1 MRILATEE
9 NLLKP
14 LGGGEISLK
23 TLLGFLKEKNEVLAV
38 AKRVKDHYP
47 HPSFISGIKLFEIPR
62 TYMFSKYFVFKQLEL
77 VIKRVIKNFSPNL
90 VITQQDFA
98 APTLKMAYK
107 ADVPSVFFMRNYE
120 HLCLCDN
127 PETECN
133 RECAECYGYHF
144 LNPYRYF
151 VDAVFRYE
159 REWISKASIVVSN
172 GYYMSKI
179 VKEWYNIDSPVIY
192 PFVHAV
198 EIEKSNPE
206 YITFINPSRHKG
218 LYIFLEIAERL
229 PGKKFLVVG
238 HNTESINF
246 SKYENIKYVPWTED
260 PSNIYSQTK
269 LLLVPSIWP
278 EPFGRICVEAGFNGI
293 PSVASNIG
301 GLPEVVGDGGI
312 LIDLYEYPEK
322 WVEAITILDDD
333 KVYEDYSKRA
343 ESHSKKFEIQ
353 KTIQEFKELLE
364 HELDLRV

>member
-23 TLLGFLKEKNEVLAV
+23 TLLGYLKEKNEVLAV
-38 AKRVKDHYP
+38 AKRVKDPSP
-47 HPSFISGIKLFEIPR
+47 HSSFISGINLFEIQR
-62 TYMFSKYFVFKQLEL
+62 IHMFNKYFVFKQLEL
-77 VIKRVIKNFSPNL
+77 AIKGVIKNFSPHL

-107 ADVPSVFFMRNYE
+107 AGVPSVFFMRNYE
-120 HLCLCDN
+120 HLCLCHN

-133 RECAECYGYHF
+133 RDCAECYGYHF

-198 EIEKSNPE
+198 KIEKWHPE

-229 PGKKFLVVG
+229 PKKRFLVVG

-246 SKYENIKYVPWTED
+246 SKYENIKYVPWVED
-260 PSNIYSQTK
+260 RSNIYFQTR
-269 LLLVPSIWP
+269 LLLSPSIWP
-278 EPFGRICVEAGFNGI
+278 EPFGRVCVEAGFNGI
-293 PSVASNIG
+293 PSIASNTG

-312 LIDLYEYPEK
+312 LIDFYEDAEK
-322 WVEAITILDDD
+322 WIEAITMLDDN
-333 KVYEDYSKRA
+333 KVYEGYSERA
-343 ESHSKKFEIQ
+343 KIYSRKFRIEKIVR
-353 KTIQEFKELLE
+353 EFKELLE
-364 HELDLRV
+364 HELDLMV

>member
-14 LGGGEISLK
+14 LGGGEISFK
-23 TLLGFLKEKNEVLAV
+23 ALLGFLKERNEVLAV
-38 AKRVKDHYP
+38 AKQVKDP
-47 HPSFISGIKLFEIPR
+47 SLHPSFISGINLFKIPR
-62 TYMFSKYFVFKQLEL
+62 THMFSKYFVFKQLEFA
-77 VIKRVIKNFSPNL
+77 IKRVIKKFSPNL

-98 APTLKMAYK
+98 APTLKSAYK
-107 ADVPSVFFMRNYE
+107 AGVPSVFFMRNYE
-120 HLCLCDN
+120 HLCLCSN
-127 PETECN
+127 PEAECN

-159 REWISKASIVVSN
+159 RKWISKASIVVSN

-192 PFVHAV
+192 PFIHAV
-198 EIEKSNPE
+198 KIKNRHPE
-206 YITFINPSRHKG
+206 YITFINPARHKG

-229 PGKKFLVVG
+229 PGKRFLVVG
-238 HNTESINF
+238 HNTEAIDF
-246 SKYENIKYVPWTED
+246 SKYENIKYVPWVED
-260 PSNIYSQTK
+260 QSNIYSQTR
-269 LLLVPSIWP
+269 LLLSPSIWP
-278 EPFGRICVEAGFNGI
+278 EPFGRVCVEAGFNGI
-293 PSVASNIG
+293 PSVASNVG

-312 LIDLYEYPEK
+312 LIDMYKDPEE

-333 KVYEDYSKRA
+333 KIYRDYSERA
-343 ESHSKKFEIQ
+343 KIYSEKFKIQ
-353 KTIQEFKELLE
+353 KTTQEFKELLE